1 MARIPTLDGPQVQ
14 QRGLGAPTVGGQG
27 PDNSGLQR
35 GLAQIGQAAQQY
47 AARESEKAD
56 TAALMAAD
64 QQLEQWQQNTFFD
77 PEAGVYTKKGSAA
90 LDITNQT
97 IGQFEQQQAKI
108 GESLKNERQ
117 RARYNE
123 LVMRRRQSLSGDLNR
138 YEFSE
143 RERYYDDV
151 ERGQVETAMQGAALN
166 YNDPEKI
173 GYYQSKMAAVLES
186 QAQRKGLPAEMQQA
200 TMLKANSGMASA
212 VISRMVDDDPYKA
225 KSYFQTAQEGMTA
238 EDQVRIG
245 GMIDN
250 KIERLQQKAEMAQL
264 RAEARA
270 ERAIGKINA
279 QIASGI
285 PATDEMWRQWGNQV
299 RGTPAQGEFDQL
311 VQQEA
316 ETQKVLGM
324 PIDQQIAF
332 VNQKAA
338 QIQQNGGTMADAAN
352 INRLKRAVESSAKM
366 LNDAPVEYLQ
376 QRLGGSVEPVD
387 LSSPDLGAVLSDRIA
402 SIQGM
407 QQKFGSTVPMKPLL
421 PQEAKQ
427 LSAQLDQMSPEQQS
441 QTFAT
446 LHLAMGDDKAYAG
459 AMQQIAPDSP
469 VRALTGLLAGKQRTM
484 TTNSRWF
491 RPDDIVTSGDVA
503 KTMALGESILNR
515 SKTEKG
521 SDGKA
526 AAFPMPKQADFQ
538 LALNTQLG
546 SVFAGQPQ
554 SYLLA
559 YQAVKAYY
567 AGAAAQR
574 GDVSGDVDSGLL
586 RQAIKASVGEVV
598 DFNGGETL
606 APWGMPGDTFRE
618 MAAERLEGTMR
629 DQGMSDE
636 DIAASSALTLRQ
648 YRDGVYYVMQ
658 GQQFK
663 YGADGKPLM
672 INVNEG
678 EK

>member
-1 MARIPTLDGPQVQ
+1 MARIPDYSQRQVATRPVAAQ
-14 QRGLGAPTVGGQG
+14 GFSMRG
-27 PDNSGLQR
+27 PDASGLAR
-35 GLAQIGQAAQQY
+35 GIEQAENAVIRHVEKD
-47 AARESEKAD
+47 RESANRAAILEAD
-56 TAALMAAD
+56 K
-64 QQLEQWQQNTFFD
+64 QLTDWQHNTLFN
-77 PEAGVYTKKGSAA
+77 PEGGVYTRKGKNA
-90 LDITNQT
+90 LDVTNGT
-97 IGQFEQQQAKI
+97 LDQFEQAQAKI
-108 GESLKNERQ
+108 AESLSTEDQ
-117 RARYNE
+117 RA
-123 LVMRRRQSLSGDLNR
+123 MFGQIAAQRRESISRELNR
-138 YEFSE
+138 YEFGE
-143 RERYYDDV
+143 RQRYYDDV
-151 ERGQVETAMQGAALN
+151 DRGQLETAMQGAALN
-166 YNDPEKI
+166 YNDPEKVAF
-173 GYYQSKMAAVLES
+173 YQRKMSAVLEA

-200 TMLKANSGMASA
+200 KLLKENSGMSSA

-225 KSYFQTAQEGMTA
+225 KNYFQTAQEGMTA

-264 RAEARA
+264 RAEAKA

-338 QIQQNGGTMADAAN
+338 QLQQNGGTMADAAN

-484 TTNSRWF
+484 TINSRWF

-538 LALNTQLG
+538 LALNTQMG
-546 SVFAGQPQ
+546 NVFAGQPQ

-559 YQAVKAYY
+559 SQAVKAYY

-618 MAAERLEGTMR
+618 MATERLEGAMR

>member
-1 MARIPTLDGPQVQ
+1 MAKIPTIDGPQVE
-14 QRGLGAPTVGGQG
+14 QRGIGAPTVGGQG
-27 PDNSGLQR
+27 PDSSGLVR
-35 GLAQIGQAAQQY
+35 GFTQLGNGVIELAAKSREEAESAQTK
-47 AARESEKAD
+47 E
-56 TAALMAAD
+56 AALVYD
-64 QQLEQWQQNTFFD
+64 QFEQDLKYN
-77 PEAGVYTKKGSAA
+77 PETGLYNRRGKGAQ
-90 LDITNQT
+90 DITNQGFSALDKKFAEIT
-97 IGQFEQQQAKI
+97 AGI
-108 GESLKNERQ
+108 KNER
-117 RARYNE
+117 
-123 LVMRRRQSLSGDLNR
+123 VRRRFTEYRSGRRESFGREFNR
-138 YEFSE
+138 YEFE
-143 RERYYDDV
+143 QNEVYKDQVDD
-151 ERGQVETAMQGAALN
+151 GLLETAMQGAALA
-166 YNDPEKI
+166 YKDARKVGE
-173 GYYQSKMAAVLES
+173 YQTMIQGLVRSK
-186 QAQRKGLPAEMQQA
+186 AQRKGLPDEQTQVQVLKTNSALVSNVIERLAIDNPQQA
-200 TMLKANSGMASA
+200 KQ
-212 VISRMVDDDPYKA
+212 
-225 KSYFQTAQEGMTA
+225 YFESQLGGMTA
-238 EDQVRIG
+238 DDQVKVSRV
-245 GMIDN
+245 IDN

-264 RAEARA
+264 RAEAKA
-270 ERAIGKINA
+270 ERAIGKISA

-324 PIDQQIAF
+324 PIDQQIAL

-338 QIQQNGGTMADAAN
+338 QLQQNGGTMADAAN

-484 TTNSRWF
+484 TINSRWF

-538 LALNTQLG
+538 LALNTQMG
-546 SVFAGQPQ
+546 NVFAGQPQ

-559 YQAVKAYY
+559 SQAVKAYY

-618 MAAERLEGTMR
+618 MATERLEGAMR